1 MKFNKKLE
9 LDYQTCLDKFGLQVT
24 KEEYRTILRKTNS
37 NAMKWSL
44 ENYLKQ
50 FFFEAEVVVSE
61 SDLKIQVK
69 DRGEVELGVITS
81 HYADFPMLYSVST
94 HDAVKLL
101 SHIWYS
107 YEDGFDL
114 ACLTGYWGFPEKFEG
129 SGILNY
135 EEPIPQMFAI
145 SFRTR
150 IEEVFITNTGD
161 GKRVYMEKLN
171 HLHELSKVLN
181 FLKFSNY
188 VEIPNSAWVSRL
200 QALPYTFESTVN
212 TQVCV
217 RPFIEVEVV

>member
-61 SDLKIQVK
+61 FNLKIQVK

-129 SGILNY
+129 NGILNY

-150 IEEVFITNTGD
+150 IEEVFITNIGD

-181 FLKFSNY
+181 SLKFSNY
-188 VEIPNSAWVSRL
+188 VEIPNSAWASRL